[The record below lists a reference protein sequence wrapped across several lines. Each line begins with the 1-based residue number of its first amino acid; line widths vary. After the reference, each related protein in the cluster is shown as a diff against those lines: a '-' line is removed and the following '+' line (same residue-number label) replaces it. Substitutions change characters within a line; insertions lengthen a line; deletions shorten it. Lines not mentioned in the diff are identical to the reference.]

1 MRIRTV
7 AVAAAGVSA
16 VVVTAAGLTYAS
28 AAADAP
34 AASSAQQAA
43 AAPAP
48 RADRPPAQVAAPAQ
62 PAAGND
68 DRDGD
73 SGSDRDG
80 GKGGDERGG
89 RDRDSGGDHGRDGG
103 GRGHGGHGDHDEGK
117 IYFNERMYSASAT
130 GCVTAAG
137 GLGSTS
143 FSVFNDSERTVEV
156 YRGFTCDNGAPVA
169 TVGPHGATHGV
180 VTDTFH
186 DGLLDGFGH
195 GMLSGD
201 DGVVGSFRVLDDDE
215 KW

>member
-73 SGSDRDG
+73 SGSDRDNGSDRDG

-186 DGLLDGFGH
+186 
-195 GMLSGD
+195 
-201 DGVVGSFRVLDDDE
+201 GVADASAGQGQPLPGC
-215 KW
+215 